1 MRRINKP
8 ALTAAVV
15 YPDCLTTVGDSGLRG
30 RLEGCQTLINDAE
43 TEFEAKITKGQ
54 IYTIE
59 RETVVNGNV
68 TYMEL
73 KNVYTAQMVRKPQG
87 RIYYDRLLMAAPNG
101 LCPLCAHR
109 DATTLDHY
117 LPKSKYPRLSVV
129 PVNLIPSCK
138 DCNTGKLTDYPTT
151 PEEETLHPYYDD
163 IDNVTWLK
171 ARVNRTNPISLT
183 FFVERPPSWD
193 DLLFARVK
201 SHFESFQLKNLYA
214 VQSARRLSGLKKNL
228 HDIFSSGAGA
238 NGILIYLQNEGN
250 SNAAISLNS
259 WETSM
264 FKGLENDDWFCN
276 IGFRQIG

>member
-1 MRRINKP
+1 MRKINKP

-15 YPDCLTTVGDSGLRG
+15 YPDCLITVRNSELRG
-30 RLEGCQTLINDAE
+30 RLERCQTLINDAE

-54 IYTIE
+54 IYTIA

-117 LPKSKYPRLSVV
+117 LPKSKYPRLSIV

-138 DCNTGKLTDYPTT
+138 DCNTGKLADYPTT
-151 PEEETLHPYYDD
+151 PDNETLHPYYDN
-163 IDNVTWLK
+163 IENVLWLN
-171 ARVNRTNPISLT
+171 AIVNKTTPVSLS
-183 FFVERPPSWD
+183 FNVKPPASWD
-193 DLLFARVK
+193 ALLTSRVTTHLDCFK
-201 SHFESFQLKNLYA
+201 LNILYA
-214 VQSARRLSGLKKNL
+214 TQSARRLSGMKYNL
-228 HDIFSSGAGA
+228 DKIHSSGAA
-238 NGILIYLQNEGN
+238 QAGIKRYLADEAA
-250 SNAAISLNS
+250 SNAAINLNS
-259 WETSM
+259 WETAM
-264 FKGLENDDWFCN
+264 FRALSEDDWFCST
-276 IGFRQIG
+276 GFRLIG